1 MVLYSC
7 ILAPLLCTIY
17 IPDMKIINVLYFCIS
32 YSWNIRRNESYQVSL
47 NIFLLGCSHIHA
59 AMKNMHPCNRGRY
72 ECCSTY
78 YENVRPSKFY
88 QMYICTY
95 CHNKLC
101 LPGYSLPSRA
111 FMKEVFPV
119 EYWPII
125 NTWVQLLWWF
135 CCYKRADCTPSV

>member
-1 MVLYSC
+1 M
-7 ILAPLLCTIY
+7 
-17 IPDMKIINVLYFCIS
+17 VLYFCIFVS
-32 YSWNIRRNESYQVSL
+32 WLCCYVYSCNIRRNESHQVSL
-47 NIFLLGCSHIHA
+47 NIFLLGCTHIHA

-78 YENVRPSKFY
+78 YENVRPCKFY

-125 NTWVQLLWWF
+125 NTWVNCCDDGVWLYTF
-135 CCYKRADCTPSV
+135 CVKCSRWNLEKS